1 MASYE
6 IRGLLLPFSASVEHA
21 VQDIHR
27 TGPIRDCTVWSRELP
42 LERFASTTAK
52 LAMVHFG
59 LAFLVYETDLWTM
72 QGPRSSSYNTA
83 IAS

>member
-59 LAFLVYETDLWTM
+59 LAF
-72 QGPRSSSYNTA
+72 
-83 IAS
+83 